1 MDKGL
6 DSDRDRTYIEPIKW
20 CRYIVTTAYV
30 TVALIILAHVI
41 WYFAAQTIL
50 AHSSDV
56 YLWDY
61 IILPAIGLFSLTF
74 LADLFV
80 RSPRF
85 SLVSKEYISL
95 TLFIIFSFY
104 LSLTHNIARV
114 LLASFILPIFAS
126 TVFLNVEITRWTF
139 WISSLAVLLVGVKI
153 YFSGKLDSN
162 IIMQIFVV
170 CFMFLCSYLLAKVLI
185 LYGRDNLKT
194 LMHFDDKQQNMQEQL
209 KLDPFTGLNNK
220 KTFDDHLLKLM
231 EECRNTQKFISLAI
245 IDIDHFK
252 SVNDLYGHGMGDR
265 VILYLSEMLKK
276 IQNENTQAF
285 RIGGDEFSILFKGC
299 RTEETYRTCEYLRT
313 QMSSFPLRTADD
325 KLVTLSCGIVCVDP
339 ENADMEMLKNA
350 ADSALYAAKANGR
363 DQVVIYN
370 DLVPP
375 ISPRPEQDGRG
386 IGWESIGN
394 R

>member
-1 MDKGL
+1 
-6 DSDRDRTYIEPIKW
+6 
-20 CRYIVTTAYV
+20 
-30 TVALIILAHVI
+30 VI

-126 TVFLNVEITRWTF
+126 TVFLNVKITRWTF

-220 KTFDDHLLKLM
+220 KTFNDHLLRLM

-339 ENADMEMLKNA
+339 ENADLEMLKNA

>member
-61 IILPAIGLFSLTF
+61 IILPAIGLFALTF

-85 SLVSKEYISL
+85 SLVMKEYISL
-95 TLFIIFSFY
+95 TIFVIFSFY
-104 LSLTHNIARV
+104 LSLTHDIARV

-126 TVFLNVEITRWTF
+126 TIFLNVKITRWTF

-220 KTFDDHLLKLM
+220 KTFDDHLLRLM

-339 ENADMEMLKNA
+339 ENADLEMLKNA

>member
-126 TVFLNVEITRWTF
+126 TVFLNVKITRWTF

-185 LYGRDNLKT
+185 LYGRDNLRT
-194 LMHFDDKQQNMQEQL
+194 LMLFDNKQQNMQEQL
-209 KLDPFTGLNNK
+209 KLDPFTGLNNR
-220 KTFDDHLLKLM
+220 KTFDDYLPRLVEK
-231 EECRNTQKFISLAI
+231 CQNTQKFLSLAM

-252 SVNDLYGHGMGDR
+252 SVNDLCGHAMGDR
-265 VILYLSEMLKK
+265 VILYLSQTLKN
-276 IQNENTQAF
+276 IQNENIRAF
-285 RIGGDEFSILFKGC
+285 RIGGDEFSMLFEGC
-299 RTEETYRTCEYLRT
+299 STEETYRICEAVRT
-313 QMSSFPLRTADD
+313 QMESCPLRTANDER
-325 KLVTLSCGIVCVDP
+325 VTLSCGVVCTDP
-339 ENADMEMLKNA
+339 ENADLEMLKNA
-350 ADSALYAAKANGR
+350 ADSALYAAKNNGR
-363 DQVVIYN
+363 NQVVIYN
-370 DLVPP
+370 DLVP
-375 ISPRPEQDGRG
+375 
-386 IGWESIGN
+386 SIN

>member
-126 TVFLNVEITRWTF
+126 TVFLNVKITRWTF

-170 CFMFLCSYLLAKVLI
+170 CFMFLCSYLLAKV
-185 LYGRDNLKT
+185 
-194 LMHFDDKQQNMQEQL
+194 
-209 KLDPFTGLNNK
+209 
-220 KTFDDHLLKLM
+220 
-231 EECRNTQKFISLAI
+231 
-245 IDIDHFK
+245 
-252 SVNDLYGHGMGDR
+252 
-265 VILYLSEMLKK
+265 
-276 IQNENTQAF
+276 
-285 RIGGDEFSILFKGC
+285 
-299 RTEETYRTCEYLRT
+299 
-313 QMSSFPLRTADD
+313 
-325 KLVTLSCGIVCVDP
+325 
-339 ENADMEMLKNA
+339 
-350 ADSALYAAKANGR
+350 
-363 DQVVIYN
+363 
-370 DLVPP
+370 
-375 ISPRPEQDGRG
+375 
-386 IGWESIGN
+386 
-394 R
+394 

>member
-1 MDKGL
+1 
-6 DSDRDRTYIEPIKW
+6 
-20 CRYIVTTAYV
+20 
-30 TVALIILAHVI
+30 
-41 WYFAAQTIL
+41 
-50 AHSSDV
+50 
-56 YLWDY
+56 
-61 IILPAIGLFSLTF
+61 
-74 LADLFV
+74 
-80 RSPRF
+80 
-85 SLVSKEYISL
+85 
-95 TLFIIFSFY
+95 
-104 LSLTHNIARV
+104 
-114 LLASFILPIFAS
+114 
-126 TVFLNVEITRWTF
+126 VEE
-139 WISSLAVLLVGVKI
+139 L
-153 YFSGKLDSN
+153 
-162 IIMQIFVV
+162 
-170 CFMFLCSYLLAKVLI
+170 
-185 LYGRDNLKT
+185 
-194 LMHFDDKQQNMQEQL
+194 L
-209 KLDPFTGLNNK
+209 KLDPFTGLNNR
-220 KTFDDHLLKLM
+220 KTFDDMLPVIM
-231 EECRNTQKFISLAI
+231 EECRNSEKFISLVI

-339 ENADMEMLKNA
+339 ENVDLEMLKNA

>member
-126 TVFLNVEITRWTF
+126 TIFLNVKITRWIF

-153 YFSGKLDSN
+153 YLSGKLDSN
-162 IIMQIFVV
+162 MLMQIFVV

-185 LYGRDNLKT
+185 LYGRDNLRT
-194 LMHFDDKQQNMQEQL
+194 LMLFDNKQQNMQEQL
-209 KLDPFTGLNNK
+209 KLDPFTGLNNR
-220 KTFDDHLLKLM
+220 KTFDDYLPRLVEK
-231 EECRNTQKFISLAI
+231 CQNTQKSLSLAM

-252 SVNDLYGHGMGDR
+252 SVNDLCGHAMGDR
-265 VILYLSEMLKK
+265 VILYLSQTLKN
-276 IQNENTQAF
+276 IQNENIRAF
-285 RIGGDEFSILFKGC
+285 RIGGDEYSMLFEGC
-299 RTEETYRTCEYLRT
+299 STEETYRICEAVRT
-313 QMSSFPLRTADD
+313 QMESCPLRTANDER
-325 KLVTLSCGIVCVDP
+325 VTLSCGVVCTDP
-339 ENADMEMLKNA
+339 ENADLEMLKNA
-350 ADSALYAAKANGR
+350 ADSALYAAKNNGR
-363 DQVVIYN
+363 NQVVIYN
-370 DLVPP
+370 DLVP
-375 ISPRPEQDGRG
+375 
-386 IGWESIGN
+386 SIN

>member
-6 DSDRDRTYIEPIKW
+6 DCERDKEYIEPIKW
-20 CRYIVTTAYV
+20 CRYIVNTGYV
-30 TVALIILAHVI
+30 TASLIILAHVI
-41 WYFAAQTIL
+41 WYFAARSVL
-50 AHSSDV
+50 ARSPDD
-56 YLWDY
+56 YLRNY
-61 IILPAIGLFSLTF
+61 IVLPAIGLFALTF
-74 LADLFV
+74 FADLFV
-80 RSPRF
+80 RSHRF
-85 SLVSKEYISL
+85 SLVSKEYLSL
-95 TLFIIFSFY
+95 TLFVIFSFY
-104 LSLTHNIARV
+104 LSLTHDIARV

-126 TVFLNVEITRWTF
+126 TIFLNVKITRWIF

-153 YFSGKLDSN
+153 YLSGKLDSN
-162 IIMQIFVV
+162 MLMQIFVV

-220 KTFDDHLLKLM
+220 KTFDDHLLRLM

-339 ENADMEMLKNA
+339 ENADLEMLKNA